1 MVALIAVTMFGVAGA
16 GMSFNFNTAAIA
28 TTTSLEEEQ
37 QRRGSSNS
45 RACPEGFSLNRGV
58 CQAEPE
64 LSCQYL
70 LDQGYPPIRISS
82 TDDGQ
87 QCRIAHYSLPLC
99 EEGFYDWWH
108 NQCEDPVGFDA
119 NFPTENQDIY
129 CEDDKDLEFVDVDWV
144 CVTYEIVPAEASEEC
159 GEFNEESEMCETRPG
174 NRNSRN

>member
-1 MVALIAVTMFGVAGA
+1 MVALIAFTVFGVAGV
-16 GMSFNFNTAAIA
+16 GMMNFNFNTGGVIAAA
-28 TTTSLEEEQ
+28 YAQPS
-37 QRRGSSNS
+37 SSNS

-159 GEFNEESEMCETRPG
+159 DVGEFNEKSGMCETRPG